1 MENKA
6 KNTVTFYFS
15 LKVAYRERLYDTKK
29 SQASKRSK
37 SPHLGTFN
45 CTIRA
50 GPALDPPGDAAGRG
64 CTVAA
69 HAGRP
74 RGRHLHA
81 RSRRCPGRRK
91 SRLT

>member
-50 GPALDPPGDAAGRG
+50 GPALDPPGDAKLTEKR
-64 CTVAA
+64 TSIAA
-69 HAGRP
+69 VRDT
-74 RGRHLHA
+74 L
-81 RSRRCPGRRK
+81 
-91 SRLT
+91 